1 MSKKGLKIALFS
13 NTFGLRDAMG
23 KHVHLIKRIFPGAQ
37 IFLERGGGDPG
48 IKTHNYYFVKR
59 YPFMSLYMLEW
70 KLGRSLKLLEWL
82 FLPLEKLA
90 FSWEAKKLTDFDIIW
105 IQWGFYH
112 KAIHLL
118 SALTKLPK
126 RPKVIFDYHG
136 VTPPKYILSRGK
148 RLIAEKTIKVAS
160 EGADHADF
168 CLVRSRFMARELKK
182 IARPKKIV
190 SNPLPF
196 IGNPLSSCL
205 EDLRK
210 KYKLEGKKIIL
221 YVGRISAHKNLR
233 VVIRAL
239 KLLPREDVVF
249 VVVGNYRHRSLARE
263 KDRLVA
269 LARVSRIPHRVI
281 FTGELSEE
289 RLLCW
294 YQTADFFVI
303 PSLHEGFCWPLVD
316 AMIYGKP
323 IVASR
328 FGAIPETVGEAALF
342 FDARD
347 PNDLKAKIQ
356 KLLSDQALRDQLV
369 RQGQGK
375 AKEYS
380 WERYRRTLRDLLGA

>member
-1 MSKKGLKIALFS
+1 
-13 NTFGLRDAMG
+13 
-23 KHVHLIKRIFPGAQ
+23 
-37 IFLERGGGDPG
+37 
-48 IKTHNYYFVKR
+48 
-59 YPFMSLYMLEW
+59 MSLYMLEW

-82 FLPLEKLA
+82 FLPLEKLV
-90 FSWEAKKLTDFDIIW
+90 FSWEAKKLADFDVIW
-105 IQWGFYH
+105 VQWGLYH

-118 SALTKLPK
+118 PALAKFPKGPKL
-126 RPKVIFDYHG
+126 IFDYHG

-148 RLIAEKTIKVAS
+148 RLIAEKTIKTVLK
-160 EGADHADF
+160 GADHADF
-168 CLVRSRFMARELKK
+168 CLVRSHFMARELKK
-182 IARPKKIV
+182 IARPKKIIF
-190 SNPLPF
+190 NPLPF
-196 IGNPLSSCL
+196 IGTPLSSCL

-210 KYKLEGKKIIL
+210 KYRLEDKKIIL

-239 KLLPREDVVF
+239 KLLAREDVVF

-316 AMIYGKP
+316 AMTYRKP
-323 IVASR
+323 ILASR

-347 PNDLKAKIQ
+347 PRDLKAKIQ
-356 KLLSDQALRDQLV
+356 KLLGDQGLRDELV
-369 RQGQGK
+369 RRGQEK
-375 AKEYS
+375 VKEYS
-380 WERYRRTLRDLLGA
+380 WERYKKDLKSILFNNNQ